1 MMYSSICDI
10 SIIYLFTCLH
20 LICMINPAIYT
31 SPKESYAPMVNLGRT
46 GGMKKNIC
54 QSTWLSGNNM

>member
-10 SIIYLFTCLH
+10 SIIYFFTCLF

-31 SPKESYAPMVNLGRT
+31 SAKESYAPMVNLRQT
-46 GGMKKNIC
+46 GGMKK
-54 QSTWLSGNNM
+54 